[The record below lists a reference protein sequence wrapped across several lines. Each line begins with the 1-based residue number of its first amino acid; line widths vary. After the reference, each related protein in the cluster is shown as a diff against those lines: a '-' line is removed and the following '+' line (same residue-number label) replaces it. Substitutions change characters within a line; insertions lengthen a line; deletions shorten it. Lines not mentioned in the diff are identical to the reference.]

1 MTEGSRSSFS
11 SSPVPSEA
19 AAWKRSTRNSDLR
32 SALKENKRSTLPLLS
47 SSYKRPYPRSNKRK
61 AAKCG
66 EDGHQNCFNL
76 LQESYALV
84 IRTAELQGLLGL
96 DGHHLDGDR
105 DNMVRRT
112 REVRRDLKPPYNPRS
127 NGALLVSIDE
137 EMRSLRFQRQQ
148 RHVCHGQ
155 THASA
160 TSSFRKILLYVYCES
175 GM

>member
-1 MTEGSRSSFS
+1 MAEGSRSYFS

-19 AAWKRSTRNSDLR
+19 AAWKRSARNSDLR
-32 SALKENKRSTLPLLS
+32 STINENKRSTLPLLS
-47 SSYKRPYPRSNKRK
+47 SSYKRPYPGSNKRK

-84 IRTAELQGLLGL
+84 IRSRAFEGLLRPC
-96 DGHHLDGDR
+96 GHHLDGDR

-127 NGALLVSIDE
+127 NGVLLVSIGE
-137 EMRSLRFQRQQ
+137 PPTTSRFQRHQ
-148 RHVCHGQ
+148 RHVGHCQ
-155 THASA
+155 THGLAHQ
-160 TSSFRKILLYVYCES
+160 LLARYYYKLF
-175 GM
+175 

>member
-66 EDGHQNCFNL
+66 EDGHQNCFKL

>member
-1 MTEGSRSSFS
+1 MAEGSRSSFS
-11 SSPVPSEA
+11 SSPVPSGA

-32 SALKENKRSTLPLLS
+32 SALKENKRPTLPLLS
-47 SSYKRPYPRSNKRK
+47 SSYKRPYPGSNKRK

-66 EDGHQNCFNL
+66 EGGLVLIRIDTKRAFV
-76 LQESYALV
+76 LV
-84 IRTAELQGLLGL
+84 IRSWEFEGLLRPC
-96 DGHHLDGDR
+96 GHHLDGDR

-160 TSSFRKILLYVYCES
+160 TSSFRKILSYVHCES